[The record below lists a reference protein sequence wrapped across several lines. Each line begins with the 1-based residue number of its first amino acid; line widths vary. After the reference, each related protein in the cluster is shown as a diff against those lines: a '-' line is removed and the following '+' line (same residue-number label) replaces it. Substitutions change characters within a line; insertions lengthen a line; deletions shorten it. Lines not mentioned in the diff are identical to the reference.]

1 MIANIMS
8 KKILLVDDSPT
19 SRLTSRLILGRRGNY
34 ELVSASDGQ
43 EGIEMA
49 LTEKPDL
56 ILMDVTMPRMS
67 GLEACRALKEQ
78 PATSQIPVILMTTRS
93 EKSVV
98 EQAYVSGCSDFMT
111 KPVDETKLM
120 ALLKTHLGE

>member
-1 MIANIMS
+1 MS

-19 SRLTSRLILGRRGNY
+19 SRLTSRMILGRKSNY

-43 EGIEMA
+43 EGLEMA

-78 PATSQIPVILMTTRS
+78 PATRQIPVILMTTRS
-93 EKSVV
+93 EKSVA

-111 KPVDETKLM
+111 KPVDEKKLM

>member
-1 MIANIMS
+1 MS

-19 SRLTSRLILGRRGNY
+19 SRLTSRMILGKRNNY

-43 EGIEMA
+43 ECVEMA

-67 GLEACRALKEQ
+67 GLEACRTLKDQ
-78 PATSQIPVILMTTRS
+78 PATRQIPVILVTTRS

-98 EQAYVSGCSDFMT
+98 EQAHVSGCNDFMT
-111 KPVDETKLM
+111 KPVDEQKLM
-120 ALLKTHLGE
+120 ALLKTYLGE

>member
-1 MIANIMS
+1 
-8 KKILLVDDSPT
+8 
-19 SRLTSRLILGRRGNY
+19 
-34 ELVSASDGQ
+34 
-43 EGIEMA
+43 MA